1 MKSKAFRL
9 TEQDC
14 SNLSIIKETQGLP
27 CEVDA
32 LRYALKLAADFSET
46 TQNLPKSTQMVKIR
60 KYSDEYIND
69 WISKNGVGMPRV
81 MCPLHTS
88 TYIFSCGCI
97 TLDENKNPI
106 GKERLINWFKEQYI

>member
-46 TQNLPKSTQMVKIR
+46 TQNLPKPTQMVKIR
-60 KYSDEYIND
+60 KYSDEYID
-69 WISKNGVGMPRV
+69 ELISENAGKFTNVL
-81 MCPLHTS
+81 CPFHTS
-88 TYIFSCGCI
+88 GNVSTCGC
-97 TLDENKNPI
+97 LKDEAAQ
-106 GKERLINWFKEQYI
+106 EQFKIKLQQIYV